1 MESSQKYMVYSS
13 IVLGLLIIYLALRDL
28 SITAIFVG
36 LFCLLVVVVGLYIY
50 RQNHKTTKKYMTS
63 LINQTADTV
72 REKTT
77 DIKPLKT
84 DISFDDIAGIDDIK
98 EELLG
103 VVDFLNQP
111 QKYLKHNISLPK
123 GVLLVGPPGVG
134 KTMIAKAMAST
145 ASCPFYYHSGASFV
159 QIYVGMG
166 AKKVR
171 ELYETARANA
181 PAIVFID
188 EIDAIGK
195 NRGVGNNDE
204 RDATLNEL
212 LTQMDGFLTVNNLEN
227 SVMTIGATNKVEI
240 LDDALLRPGRFD
252 RQIYIGLP
260 NITDRQKIITQAVK
274 DMKVSFDKD
283 MLATHTSGFSSA
295 GVVAMINEAKIDMIK
310 NDKNILTQDNIEEA
324 TKKIRYGKKQK
335 TILDTK
341 QKRIIATYQASKSF
355 VTKKS
360 VKLYDEGVLYEPEP
374 YVSLGGLL
382 ANIEAQL
389 SGCVGVEVILGEE
402 FVVFQSEIDQAYKIA
417 KDIKDRYKLSSL
429 KPKETIDICKANL
442 TKIIE
447 QNKAEVI
454 SIADKLL
461 QTEEV

>member
-1 MESSQKYMVYSS
+1 MIYSS
-13 IVLGLLIIYLALRDL
+13 VVLGLLVMYLALRDL
-28 SITAIFVG
+28 SSSAV
-36 LFCLLVVVVGLYIY
+36 LFGILSVLVLVVGLYVY
-50 RQNHKTTKKYMTS
+50 RQNHKTTKKYMTN

-72 REKTT
+72 KEKTT
-77 DIKPLKT
+77 EIKPLKT

-103 VVDFLNQP
+103 VVDFLNSP

-123 GVLLVGPPGVG
+123 GVLIVGPPGVG

-171 ELYETARANA
+171 ELFETARANA

-212 LTQMDGFLTVNNLEN
+212 LTQMDGFLTTNNLAN
-227 SVMTIGATNKVEI
+227 SVLTIGATNKVEL

-260 NITDRQKIITQAVK
+260 NITDRLKIIEQSIKNIRTN
-274 DMKVSFDKD
+274 FDKIS
-283 MLATHTSGFSSA
+283 LASQTSGFSSA

-310 NDKNILTQDNIEEA
+310 NNKRILNQNNIEVA

-335 TILDTK
+335 TVLNK
-341 QKRIIATYQASKSF
+341 QQKQTIATYQASKAF
-355 VTKKS
+355 VTKKNI
-360 VKLYDEGVLYEPEP
+360 KLYDEGVLYEAEP
-374 YVSLGGLL
+374 YVSLNSLKEHISGL
-382 ANIEAQL
+382 L
-389 SGCVGVEVILGEE
+389 SGCVGVKVILGEE
-402 FVVFQSEIDQAYKIA
+402 FVVFQSEIDMAYKIA
-417 KDIKDRYKLSSL
+417 TDIKDKYKLSSL
-429 KPKETIDICKANL
+429 EPKETISECKEKL
-442 TKIIE
+442 TKLIE
-447 QNKAEVI
+447 KNKTDVL
-454 SIADKLL
+454 SLRDKLL
-461 QTEEV
+461 QTEEI